1 MDNREH
7 RQKNIRRFEELAD
20 RARLNCIYTY
30 STFHSRE
37 TAALAYETAPEREI
51 TIGGGP
57 ENGERF
63 IVRFGDPEELSYEE
77 AFPVL
82 LILIEPRQ
90 MKFSETLTHR
100 DFLGAVMNLGIE
112 RDMIGDILVRDNS
125 AYIFVMEKISEIIC
139 SEIERVKHTAVKCS
153 IIEELPEG
161 LMPKFSEDHI
171 TVTSPRLDAVLS
183 KIYHLSR
190 TEAKSLFDMEKV
202 TVNGRICRN
211 PETML
216 KENSTVSVKG
226 YGKIEYRG
234 EEYQTKKG
242 KTGLTVRRYV

>member
-1 MDNREH
+1 
-7 RQKNIRRFEELAD
+7 
-20 RARLNCIYTY
+20 
-30 STFHSRE
+30 
-37 TAALAYETAPEREI
+37 
-51 TIGGGP
+51 
-57 ENGERF
+57 
-63 IVRFGDPEELSYEE
+63 
-77 AFPVL
+77 
-82 LILIEPRQ
+82 

-139 SEIERVKHTAVKCS
+139 SEFERVKHTAVKCS

-161 LMPKFSEDHI
+161 LKPKLSEDHI

-234 EEYQTKKG
+234 EEYLTKKG